1 MPVSYLHATPCVG
14 ETAQGVVC
22 KLLSRSERGGWNN
35 FVAEIINGEFR
46 RYIHSVF
53 FALAYNIKDLKLFKH
68 KPLMKKGLLSL
79 ALAVTSVAMVQGKGS
94 KDPELMTINGKG
106 VPLSEFE
113 YLYHK
118 NNSQQLTPQS
128 IDEYL
133 EMFVTY
139 KQKVADAESEGIDS
153 TEAFKN
159 EFDGYRKELAEP
171 YLRNKAMEDSLLHVV
186 YSHLLE
192 DVDVSHLMLASKG
205 PGVDAPAQ
213 KHMLDSLRTAIL
225 NGADFAEVAKRYSID
240 RAAQNNGGHMGW
252 IPVGRLPY
260 TFEDAAYNTPVG
272 EISPV
277 IETPFGYHIVKV
289 ENRRPARGQVM
300 VEHILKLTQGL
311 NEEDAARKK
320 AQIDSIYTLVASGAD
335 FEEVAKKES
344 EDPGSQ
350 RNGGKMN
357 WFGAGQMVPEFE
369 ETSFSLSNGEISK
382 PFKTAYGYH
391 IVKRLD
397 WKPVDS
403 YETMEPMIK
412 NVIQRDERAQL
423 PRKRKI
429 AELRSKFKVRKNA
442 EAIASIKDE
451 IVKAGG
457 LDSALM
463 EKYISDNKT
472 VATIGKTQVLLSEVV
487 SEIASPLAGSAEQ
500 QADQFEERVERSIDD
515 IVTEKERQDLAAN
528 NADYRNLLN
537 EYRDGMLLF
546 EVSDRKVWSKAK
558 QDKEGLE
565 NYFRAHRDKYKWDKP
580 RFKSYVVFATS
591 DSIMQLAKDFL
602 NSSNIPDDSLSV
614 DLRKKFGK
622 EIKIEKVIAAQ
633 GENNIT
639 DYLGFGAEKPE
650 AKGKWAFYFPYRNKV
665 LDAPEEA
672 ADVRGAVTG
681 DYQSELETEWVAV
694 LKQKYPA
701 RINKKVLKKAK

>member
-1 MPVSYLHATPCVG
+1 
-14 ETAQGVVC
+14 
-22 KLLSRSERGGWNN
+22 
-35 FVAEIINGEFR
+35 
-46 RYIHSVF
+46 
-53 FALAYNIKDLKLFKH
+53 
-68 KPLMKKGLLSL
+68 MKKGLLSL
-79 ALAVTSVAMVQGKGS
+79 ALAVASIAMVQAKGS

-139 KQKVADAESEGIDS
+139 KQKVADAENEGIDN

-171 YLRNKAMEDSLLHVV
+171 YLRNKAMEDSIIRSV

-192 DVDVSHLMLASKG
+192 DVDVSHVMVASKG
-205 PGVDAPAQ
+205 PGIDPAAQ
-213 KHMLDSLRTAIL
+213 KHMLDSLRTAII
-225 NGADFAEVAKRYSID
+225 NGADFAAVAKKNSID

-260 TFEDAAYNTPVG
+260 TFEDAAYQTPVG
-272 EISPV
+272 QISPV
-277 IETPFGYHIVKV
+277 IETPFGFHIVRV
-289 ENRRPARGQVM
+289 EGRRPARGKVL

-311 NEEDAARKK
+311 DDEAAAKKK
-320 AQIDSIYTLVASGAD
+320 AEIDSIYNVVKGGAD

-357 WFGAGQMVPEFE
+357 WFGAGQMVPECE
-369 ETSFSLSNGEISK
+369 EASFTLKNGEISE

-403 YETMEPMIK
+403 FETMEPMIK
-412 NVIQRDERAQL
+412 NLVQRDERAQM

-429 AELRSKFKVRKNA
+429 AELRGKFKVRENA
-442 EAIASIKDE
+442 EAINGVKEE
-451 IVKAGG
+451 ILKNGA
-457 LDSALM
+457 LDSALI
-463 EKYISDNKT
+463 EKYLTSNVTLAT
-472 VATIGKTQVLLSEVV
+472 VGKTPILLSEVV
-487 SEIASPLAGSAEQ
+487 SEIGSPLAGSAEQ
-500 QADQFEERVERSIDD
+500 QAAQFEERVSRAIDNV
-515 IVTEKERQDLAAN
+515 VTENERQDLAKN

-546 EVSDRKVWSKAK
+546 EVSDRKVWTKAK

-565 NYFRAHRDKYKWDKP
+565 KYFETHRDKYKWDKP

-591 DSIMQLAKDFL
+591 DSLMQLAQNYL
-602 NSSNIPDDSLSV
+602 NSNNIPNDSLANS
-614 DLRKKFGK
+614 LRKEFGK
-622 EIKIEKVIAAQ
+622 DVKIEKVIAAQ

-650 AKGKWAFYFPYRNKV
+650 PKGKWAFYFPYRGKV
-665 LDAPEEA
+665 LEAPEEA

-681 DYQSELETEWVAV
+681 DYQSELEAAWVAQ

-701 RINKKVLKKAK
+701 KINKKVFKKAK

>member
-1 MPVSYLHATPCVG
+1 
-14 ETAQGVVC
+14 
-22 KLLSRSERGGWNN
+22 
-35 FVAEIINGEFR
+35 
-46 RYIHSVF
+46 
-53 FALAYNIKDLKLFKH
+53 
-68 KPLMKKGLLSL
+68 MKKGLLSL
-79 ALAVTSVAMVQGKGS
+79 ALAVASIAMVQAKGS

-139 KQKVADAESEGIDS
+139 KQKVADAENEGIDN

-171 YLRNKAMEDSLLHVV
+171 YLRNKAMEDSIIHSV

-192 DVDVSHLMLASKG
+192 DVDVSHVMVASKG
-205 PGVDAPAQ
+205 PGIDPAAQ
-213 KHMLDSLRTAIL
+213 KHMLDSLRTAII
-225 NGADFAEVAKRYSID
+225 NGADFAAVAKKNSID

-260 TFEDAAYNTPVG
+260 TFEDAAYQTPVG
-272 EISPV
+272 QISPV
-277 IETPFGYHIVKV
+277 IETPFGFHIVRV
-289 ENRRPARGQVM
+289 EGRRPARGQVL

-311 NEEDAARKK
+311 DEEAAAKKK
-320 AQIDSIYTLVASGAD
+320 AEIDSIYNVVKGGAD

-369 ETSFSLSNGEISK
+369 EASFTLKNGEISE

-403 YETMEPMIK
+403 FETMEPMIK
-412 NVIQRDERAQL
+412 NLVQRDERAQM

-429 AELRSKFKVRKNA
+429 AELRGKFKVRENA
-442 EAIASIKDE
+442 EAINCVKEE
-451 IVKAGG
+451 ILKNGA
-457 LDSALM
+457 LDSALT
-463 EKYISDNKT
+463 EKYLTSNVTLAT
-472 VATIGKTQVLLSEVV
+472 VGKTPILLSEVV
-487 SEIASPLAGSAEQ
+487 SEIGSPLAGSAEQ
-500 QADQFEERVERSIDD
+500 QAAQFEERISRAIDNV
-515 IVTEKERQDLAAN
+515 VTENERQDLAKN

-546 EVSDRKVWSKAK
+546 EVSDRKVWTKAK

-565 NYFRAHRDKYKWDKP
+565 KYFETHRDKYKWDKP

-591 DSIMQLAKDFL
+591 DSLMQLAQNYL
-602 NSSNIPDDSLSV
+602 NSNNIPNDSLANS
-614 DLRKKFGK
+614 LRKEFGK
-622 EIKIEKVIAAQ
+622 DVKIEKVIAAQ

-650 AKGKWAFYFPYRNKV
+650 PKGKWAFYFPYRGKV
-665 LDAPEEA
+665 LEAPEEA

-681 DYQSELETEWVAV
+681 DYQSELEAAWVAQ

-701 RINKKVLKKAK
+701 KINKKVFKKAK

>member
-1 MPVSYLHATPCVG
+1 
-14 ETAQGVVC
+14 
-22 KLLSRSERGGWNN
+22 
-35 FVAEIINGEFR
+35 
-46 RYIHSVF
+46 
-53 FALAYNIKDLKLFKH
+53 
-68 KPLMKKGLLSL
+68 MKKGLLSL
-79 ALAVTSVAMVQGKGS
+79 ALAVASIAMVQAKGS

-139 KQKVADAESEGIDS
+139 KQKVADAENEGIDN

-171 YLRNKAMEDSLLHVV
+171 YLRNKAMEDSIIRSV

-192 DVDVSHLMLASKG
+192 DVDVSHVMVASKG
-205 PGVDAPAQ
+205 PGIDPAAQ
-213 KHMLDSLRTAIL
+213 KHMLDSLRTAII
-225 NGADFAEVAKRYSID
+225 NGADFAAVAKKNSID

-260 TFEDAAYNTPVG
+260 TFEDAAYQTPVG
-272 EISPV
+272 QISPV
-277 IETPFGYHIVKV
+277 IETPFGFHIVRV
-289 ENRRPARGQVM
+289 EGRRPARGKVL

-311 NEEDAARKK
+311 DDEAAAKKK
-320 AQIDSIYTLVASGAD
+320 AEIDSIYNVVKGGAD

-369 ETSFSLSNGEISK
+369 EASFTLKNGEISE

-403 YETMEPMIK
+403 FETMEPMIK
-412 NVIQRDERAQL
+412 NLVQRDERAQM

-429 AELRSKFKVRKNA
+429 AELRGKFKVRENA
-442 EAIASIKDE
+442 EAINGVKEE
-451 IVKAGG
+451 ILKNGA
-457 LDSALM
+457 LDSALI
-463 EKYISDNKT
+463 EKYLTSNVTLAT
-472 VATIGKTQVLLSEVV
+472 VGKTPILLSEVV
-487 SEIASPLAGSAEQ
+487 SEIGSPLAGSAEQ
-500 QADQFEERVERSIDD
+500 QAAQFEERVSRAIDNV
-515 IVTEKERQDLAAN
+515 VTENERQDLAKN

-546 EVSDRKVWSKAK
+546 EVSDRKVWTKAK

-565 NYFRAHRDKYKWDKP
+565 KYFETHRDKYKWDKP

-591 DSIMQLAKDFL
+591 DSLMQLAQNYL
-602 NSSNIPDDSLSV
+602 NSNNIPNDSLANS
-614 DLRKKFGK
+614 LRKEFGK
-622 EIKIEKVIAAQ
+622 DVKIEKVIAAQ

-650 AKGKWAFYFPYRNKV
+650 PKGKWAFYFPYRGKV
-665 LDAPEEA
+665 LEAPEEA

-681 DYQSELETEWVAV
+681 DYQSELEAAWVAQ

-701 RINKKVLKKAK
+701 KINKKVFKKAK

>member
-1 MPVSYLHATPCVG
+1 
-14 ETAQGVVC
+14 
-22 KLLSRSERGGWNN
+22 
-35 FVAEIINGEFR
+35 
-46 RYIHSVF
+46 
-53 FALAYNIKDLKLFKH
+53 
-68 KPLMKKGLLSL
+68 MKKGLLSL
-79 ALAVTSVAMVQGKGS
+79 ALAVASIAMVQAKGS

-139 KQKVADAESEGIDS
+139 KQKVADAENEGIDN

-171 YLRNKAMEDSLLHVV
+171 YLRNKAMEDSIIRSV

-192 DVDVSHLMLASKG
+192 DVDVSHVMVASKG
-205 PGVDAPAQ
+205 PGIDPAAQ
-213 KHMLDSLRTAIL
+213 KHMLDSLRTAII
-225 NGADFAEVAKRYSID
+225 NGADFAAVAKKNSID

-260 TFEDAAYNTPVG
+260 TFEDAAYQTPVG
-272 EISPV
+272 QISPV
-277 IETPFGYHIVKV
+277 IETPFGFHIVRV
-289 ENRRPARGQVM
+289 EGRRPARGKVL

-311 NEEDAARKK
+311 DDEAAAKKK
-320 AQIDSIYTLVASGAD
+320 AEIDSIYNVVKGGAD

-369 ETSFSLSNGEISK
+369 EASFTLKNGEISE

-403 YETMEPMIK
+403 FETMEPMIK
-412 NVIQRDERAQL
+412 NLVQRDERAQM

-429 AELRSKFKVRKNA
+429 AELRGKFKVRENA
-442 EAIASIKDE
+442 EAINGVKEE
-451 IVKAGG
+451 ILKNGA
-457 LDSALM
+457 LDSALI
-463 EKYISDNKT
+463 EKYLTSNVTLAT
-472 VATIGKTQVLLSEVV
+472 VGKTPILLSEVV
-487 SEIASPLAGSAEQ
+487 SEIGSPLAGSAEQ
-500 QADQFEERVERSIDD
+500 QAAQFEERVSRAIDNV
-515 IVTEKERQDLAAN
+515 VTENERQDLAKN

-546 EVSDRKVWSKAK
+546 EVSDRKVWTKAK

-565 NYFRAHRDKYKWDKP
+565 KYFETHRDKYKWDKP

-591 DSIMQLAKDFL
+591 DSLMQLAQNYL
-602 NSSNIPDDSLSV
+602 NSNNIPNDSLANS
-614 DLRKKFGK
+614 LRKEFGK
-622 EIKIEKVIAAQ
+622 DVKIEKVIAAQ

-650 AKGKWAFYFPYRNKV
+650 PKGKWAFYFPYRGKV
-665 LDAPEEA
+665 LEAPEEA

-681 DYQSELETEWVAV
+681 DYHSELEAAWVAQ

-701 RINKKVLKKAK
+701 KINKKVFKKAK